1 MTFDDLRVDPLL
13 FPVAE
18 VRLDGEDHLGP
29 REVDAFLEVGRG
41 RCVRDADD
49 AAARENDSQVDRDRF
64 RSHRQV
70 QRDSVAPFRPRR
82 FEAVCDPGRQAT
94 QVAVAH
100 PADLLAPF
108 GRVDDRQFLRIRT
121 ETALCDVEA
130 RTGEPIRM
138 RDVGLRIEDARR
150 AFLEDDAEAL
160 DHRGPE
166 VLTVSGG
173 PSLQLVVGAD
183 VPIAHERGHIRSAN
197 RFAGGHP
204 NGSGSRFFRPIF
216 VGELV
221 QGRMDGERSAKDWI
235 RLGEG
240 AKLEPETDL
249 RLRIPIT
256 ARPLEDGGEPLRC
269 GPRGIRGQPHLFE
282 IGRLQG
288 TSHGRECRRRFLS
301 LRR

>member
-29 REVDAFLEVGRG
+29 RDADAFLEVGRG

-49 AAARENDSQVDRDRF
+49 AAARENDSQIDRDRF

-130 RTGEPIRM
+130 CTGEPIRM
-138 RDVGLRIEDARR
+138 RDVGLRIEDTRR

-183 VPIAHERGHIRSAN
+183 VPPFPLKSETHLTNPGPGFSPSIAFLAEAIARSTASRGVLTGTNREGSTPALSIGQVRRAKTVLPRSKAW
-197 RFAGGHP
+197 AI
-204 NGSGSRFFRPIF
+204 S
-216 VGELV
+216 
-221 QGRMDGERSAKDWI
+221 
-235 RLGEG
+235 
-240 AKLEPETDL
+240 
-249 RLRIPIT
+249 
-256 ARPLEDGGEPLRC
+256 
-269 GPRGIRGQPHLFE
+269 
-282 IGRLQG
+282 
-288 TSHGRECRRRFLS
+288 LS
-301 LRR
+301 VP